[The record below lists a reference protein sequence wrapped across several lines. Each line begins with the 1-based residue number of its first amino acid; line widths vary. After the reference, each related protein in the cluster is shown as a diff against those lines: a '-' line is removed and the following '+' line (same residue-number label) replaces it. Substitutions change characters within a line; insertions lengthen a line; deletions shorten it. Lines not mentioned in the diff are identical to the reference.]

1 MMWTLQPRPSSSE
14 VDMVKRGLRFL
25 GVLVASIL
33 IATIM
38 VVLIE
43 NMGFD
48 VVALAE

>member
-1 MMWTLQPRPSSSE
+1 
-14 VDMVKRGLRFL
+14 MVKRGLRFL

-33 IATIM
+33 IATII